1 MRVCVSHVPHGHL
14 VLLLQQLGKQS
25 LRAAVVSRR
34 SYVHVH
40 RMHAV
45 KTVSLAKSITTDV
58 IIAYGGGSAIGLGKA
73 VALELH
79 KPLVAIPTTYSG
91 SEMTDIIG

>member
-1 MRVCVSHVPHGHL
+1 M
-14 VLLLQQLGKQS
+14 Q
-25 LRAAVVSRR
+25 A
-34 SYVHVH
+34 
-40 RMHAV
+40 
-45 KTVSLAKSITTDV
+45 LALATAGATDV

-91 SEMTDIIG
+91 SEMTDIVG